1 MAKYNETDNTTINL
15 ISNGT
20 DITGDIKSNGD
31 IRIDGTLT
39 GNLNTKGKVVIG
51 PTGKVNG
58 EVICKNSEVSGI
70 VEGKIIVGQLL
81 NLKASSKILGDIAT
95 SKLSIEPGAIFSG
108 NCKMS
113 DNETMEE
120 QQPLKKKNPKSPGN
134 KGIKDFAKYSG
145 MAFQM
150 IGIILVTTWGGIK
163 LDKLTGFKNSCFYY
177 YSFTSWCFCSN
188 IYCSKRFY

>member
-31 IRIDGTLT
+31 IRIDGSLK

-70 VEGKIIVGQLL
+70 IEGKITVGQLL

-113 DNETMEE
+113 DND
-120 QQPLKKKNPKSPGN
+120 KNNNGGAAPTKEKEPQKSG
-134 KGIKDFAKYSG
+134 K
-145 MAFQM
+145 
-150 IGIILVTTWGGIK
+150 
-163 LDKLTGFKNSCFYY
+163 
-177 YSFTSWCFCSN
+177 
-188 IYCSKRFY
+188 

>member
-1 MAKYNETDNTTINL
+1 MAKNNEAEPAAINL

-20 DITGDIKSNGD
+20 DITGDIKSTGD

-58 EVICKNSEVSGI
+58 EIICKNSEVSGVI
-70 VEGKIIVGQLL
+70 EGKISVSQLL

-95 SKLSIEPGAIFSG
+95 SKLSIEPGAKFTG

-113 DNETMEE
+113 DYDENGGAGTSKPREPE
-120 QQPLKKKNPKSPGN
+120 K
-134 KGIKDFAKYSG
+134 
-145 MAFQM
+145 
-150 IGIILVTTWGGIK
+150 TTK
-163 LDKLTGFKNSCFYY
+163 
-177 YSFTSWCFCSN
+177 
-188 IYCSKRFY
+188 